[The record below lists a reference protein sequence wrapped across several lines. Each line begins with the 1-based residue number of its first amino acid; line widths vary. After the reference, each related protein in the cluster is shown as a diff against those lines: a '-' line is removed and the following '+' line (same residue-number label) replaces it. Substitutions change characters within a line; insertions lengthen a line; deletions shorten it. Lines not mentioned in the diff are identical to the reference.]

1 MIHELETVTL
11 TSDLPS
17 AGLMAGNA
25 GTVVAVLDGGE
36 AYDVEFVDG
45 EGCTIALETLRAGEI
60 RPLRKRESARA
71 QESAGADG
79 AA

>member
-1 MIHELETVTL
+1 MIEEFETVTL
-11 TSDLPS
+11 ANDLPS

-25 GTVVAVLDGGE
+25 GTVVAVHDGGE

-60 RPLRKRESARA
+60 RAVRGRKSALK
-71 QESAGADG
+71 
-79 AA
+79 